1 MAVPGH
7 DERDFDFAKKYDIP
21 IKRVLVMSEGA
32 SPDDELEAAECDL
45 GWMVNS
51 GLDEFDGLYGDNAKT
66 AVCQALEQQGKGNGT
81 VNWKI
86 RPWLISR
93 QRYWG
98 TPIPIIHCSS
108 CGAVPVP
115 EDQLPVELPRDVVF
129 DGKGNPLETSESF
142 CNVDCPKCGIPAK
155 RETDT
160 MDTFVDSSWYFL
172 RYTDSL
178 QSEVSF
184 NPDVANHWMNVDF
197 YCGGIEHAQMH
208 LIYARFWTKA
218 LRDIGLHNIDEPFN
232 ELLCQ
237 GMVNKSAPWC
247 NSCGIT
253 LHVDYTDQECPHC
266 DQPLAIKCKDE

>member
-1 MAVPGH
+1 MN
-7 DERDFDFAKKYDIP
+7 E
-21 IKRVLVMSEGA
+21 EA
-32 SPDDELEAAECDL
+32 SSDDELEAAECDL

-51 GLDEFDGLYGDNAKT
+51 GLEGFDGLYGDEAKA
-66 AVCQALEQQGKGNGT
+66 AVCNALEQQGKGNGT

-98 TPIPIIHCSS
+98 TPIPIIHCPS
-108 CGAVPVP
+108 CGVVPVP
-115 EDQLPVELPRDVVF
+115 EDQLPVELPRDVIF
-129 DGKGNPLETSESF
+129 DGKGNPLETSHSF
-142 CNVDCPKCGIPAK
+142 CNVDCPKCGSPAK

-172 RYTDSL
+172 RYTDSI
-178 QSEVSF
+178 QNDIHF
-184 NPDVANHWMNVDF
+184 NSDVANHWMNVDF

-247 NSCGIT
+247 NSLC
-253 LHVDYTDQECPHC
+253 DYPSRRPHR
-266 DQPLAIKCKDE
+266 PSLSSLR